1 MAGQTATRPTIL
13 LLGCGHWSNPG
24 LDFLSV
30 EFDDMLAPRRQREIE
45 EVLAFLKRFAPTKV
59 ALEVMADSA
68 EELNQEYREYRAGT
82 FALTANER
90 HQLGFRL
97 AAAHDHDKLYAIDW
111 HDLQRPIGWE
121 AAITF
126 AEEHDQHALISA
138 FSVEQGSET
147 AATERERLHR
157 TGVRDLL
164 LEANDSITLADN
176 HRVYIDLAQV
186 GEDRDYIG
194 ADVVLR
200 WYERNL
206 KIFANMSRI
215 ITSPDERLLVII
227 GSGHLPLLTH
237 FIQGAGRFTL
247 SSVQTYLA

>member
-1 MAGQTATRPTIL
+1 MIL

-30 EFDDMLAPRRQREIE
+30 DFDDMLAPRRQREIE
-45 EVLAFLKRFAPTKV
+45 EVLARLKRFAPTKV

-68 EELNQEYREYRAGT
+68 EELNQEYWGYRAGT

-97 AAAHDHDKLYAIDW
+97 AATLDHEQVYPIDW
-111 HDLQRPIGWE
+111 HDLQHAIGWE

-138 FSVEQGSET
+138 FSVGQGPET
-147 AATERERLHR
+147 AAAERERLYR
-157 TGVRDLL
+157 TCVRDLL
-164 LEANDSITLADN
+164 LEANDPTTLADS

-186 GEDRDYIG
+186 GEDSDYIG

-206 KIFANMSRI
+206 KIFVNISRI

-227 GSGHLPLLTH
+227 GAGHLPLLTH
-237 FIQGAGRFTL
+237 FLQGAGRFTL
-247 SSVQTYLA
+247 ASAQTYLA